1 MSNIVELR
9 VYKGKEILRKADNTV
24 ANENQ
29 KVTLNY
35 DVFEFEKNIKNLAS
49 QGFFLVELTNLYA
62 DDKAVEKFGDET
74 KEQINDKIQTLFK
87 TKTEEKLTP
96 EQKEIKELKESNKL
110 MQGQLAQIV
119 ANQNKPETPAQKA
132 KREAQEKAEAEARAN
147 ETK

>member
-96 EQKEIKELKESNKL
+96 EQKEIKELKEQMAELLKT
-110 MQGQLAQIV
+110 
-119 ANQNKPETPAQKA
+119 KEPKA
-132 KREAQEKAEAEARAN
+132 KKTE

>member
-9 VYKGKEILRKADNTV
+9 VYKGREILRKADNTV

-49 QGFFLVELTNLYA
+49 QGYFLVELTNLYT

-87 TKTEEKLTP
+87 TKTEEKLTS
-96 EQKEIKELKESNKL
+96 EQKEIKELKEQMAELLKT
-110 MQGQLAQIV
+110 
-119 ANQNKPETPAQKA
+119 KEPKA
-132 KREAQEKAEAEARAN
+132 KKTE

>member
-9 VYKGKEILRKADNTV
+9 VYKGREILRKEDNTV

-49 QGFFLVELTNLYA
+49 QGYFLVELTNLYT

-87 TKTEEKLTP
+87 TKTEEKLTS
-96 EQKEIKELKESNKL
+96 EQKEIKELKEQMAELLKT
-110 MQGQLAQIV
+110 
-119 ANQNKPETPAQKA
+119 KEPKA
-132 KREAQEKAEAEARAN
+132 KKTE